1 MCLKESKFLDNLRIE
16 SGTSFAETRPLTFLA
31 IDIYLLHFQQ
41 KDYEF
46 NSLSYKNDKV

>member
-1 MCLKESKFLDNLRIE
+1 M
-16 SGTSFAETRPLTFLA
+16 A

-46 NSLSYKNDKV
+46 NSLSYKNDKVLDEFT